1 MNLVEFIT
9 IHQEAGT
16 IEYIRQGYQRSQ
28 FISPMPE
35 LAQLMKVILS
45 KLLKDSDR
53 QKIYNQLQSGG
64 LPTNI
69 SAQSKTDTGKRQS
82 FCAEFSIMINNI
94 VGLLGFEL
102 SKYLM
107 LLFGIKHFMNKILK
121 EINTCTT
128 YEDIGTYINYL
139 RNIFLLGTN
148 NTTTSNPIGLNT
160 DFDMT
165 KYSSI
170 LNGSIPIKGGVN
182 YFNMNVNITPGE
194 AIFTWMLKYIDSHI
208 KNENVIS
215 FNEDR
220 SMFYGIIADMIDHLQ
235 LNTYVVTDV
244 NELIINLGRFN
255 VCYDKSFIKMFELLY
270 QEGFSDIPPELRRN
284 YKPHVVYV
292 ENDLDHEIKCD
303 KHLIALNKYFRDIYD
318 NTLKCVMETMGNEYL
333 TIDVSDDVYDML
345 ANITLNL
352 FVCMCRKI
360 YNNQLIYGFF
370 GKSTRIQ
377 FIQVFQAFMDC
388 VPRYYTLSKSQ
399 RTVVHYILLSDKI
412 ISESIDSVNRFNGIE
427 VTESKVPDEEN
438 ENENGDN
445 CEESVT
451 EAEVQPVKNTRRS
464 LSKVV
469 GSNTSK
475 TVPKTTPKIT
485 PTKRGTR
492 VTQVQPSEE
501 DQPVQITVGGRRR
514 LTRPPTATRPTDSR
528 DSPSIE
534 SEE

>member
-9 IHQEAGT
+9 IHQQAGT

-28 FISPMPE
+28 FIGSMPE
-35 LAQLMKVILS
+35 LAKLMKDILS

-82 FCAEFSIMINNI
+82 FCAEFGIMINNI

-139 RNIFLLGTN
+139 RNIFMLGTN
-148 NTTTSNPIGLNT
+148 NAATSNPIGLNA
-160 DFDMT
+160 DFDMSR
-165 KYSSI
+165 YSSI
-170 LNGSIPIKGGVN
+170 LNGTIPVKGGIN

-220 SMFYGIIADMIDHLQ
+220 SMFYGIISDMIDHLS
-235 LNTYVVTDV
+235 LNTYTVTDV

-292 ENDLDHEIKCD
+292 ENDLDHELKCD
-303 KHLIALNKYFRDIYD
+303 KHLIALNKYYRDIYD
-318 NTLKCVMETMGNEYL
+318 NTLKCVMETMGNECL
-333 TIDVSDDVYDML
+333 NVDIHDDVYDML

-427 VTESKVPDEEN
+427 VTESKVPEDVDTG
-438 ENENGDN
+438 NG
-445 CEESVT
+445 EESVT
-451 EAEVQPVKNTRRS
+451 EKEEQPVKSVRRS
-464 LSKVV
+464 LRNV
-469 GSNTSK
+469 T
-475 TVPKTTPKIT
+475 TTPKPTT
-485 PTKRGTR
+485 PAKKTPSR
-492 VTQVQPSEE
+492 VTPVKPAE
-501 DQPVQITVGGRRR
+501 DQPIQVTVNGRRR
-514 LTRPPTATRPTDSR
+514 LVKPPTSIKPKESSWSR
-528 DSPSIE
+528 DLSTQSME